1 MENKNRGRMKKNP
14 VSIEETIRVQEE
26 TVAKAKAKY
35 DAEVAK
41 LKDLLAKRDEMK
53 KKELLEAVQK
63 SNKSFEEI
71 MKFLTSEE

>member
-1 MENKNRGRMKKNP
+1 MGRMKKNP

-26 TVAKAKAKY
+26 AVAKAKAKY
-35 DAEVAK
+35 DAEAAK

>member
-1 MENKNRGRMKKNP
+1 MGRMKKNP

-26 TVAKAKAKY
+26 AVVKAKAKY

-53 KKELLEAVQK
+53 KKELLSAVEK
-63 SNKSFEEI
+63 SNKTYEEI
-71 MKFLTSEE
+71 MRFLSE

>member
-1 MENKNRGRMKKNP
+1 MGRMKKNP

-26 TVAKAKAKY
+26 AVVKAKAKY

-53 KKELLEAVQK
+53 QKELLSAVEK
-63 SNKSFEEI
+63 SNKTYEEI
-71 MKFLTSEE
+71 MRFLSE